1 MIRRFLAA
9 ALSCAALALSAA
21 PAAFAAPAPPVPPSA
36 PAPLPDEDKALV
48 DRAAAYL
55 DALGEVRG
63 RFMQTDARG
72 SVTQGALYLNRPG
85 KARFEY
91 ESPASLLVVSDGHT
105 VAVYD
110 KRLKTF
116 NRYPLGAT
124 PLGLFLQRHVRLDQK
139 VTVTRVERFSG
150 GFSLTARDASHK
162 SQGQITLVFN
172 EGPLSLREWS
182 IVDAQGARTTV
193 RLSALESASGLDP
206 ALFVQPNPNRPAG

>member
-9 ALSCAALALSAA
+9 ALSCAALTLSAA
-21 PAAFAAPAPPVPPSA
+21 PIAHAAPAPPPPLS
-36 PAPLPDEDKALV
+36 DEDKALV

-55 DALGEVRG
+55 DGLGQVKG

-91 ESPASLLVVSDGHT
+91 DSPASLLVVSDGHT

-110 KRLKTF
+110 RRLKTF

-139 VTVTRVERFSG
+139 VTVNNVERFAG
-150 GFSLTARDASHK
+150 GFSLTARDANHK
-162 SQGQITLVFN
+162 GQGQITLVFS

-182 IVDAQGARTTV
+182 IVDAQGAHTTV
-193 RLSALESASGLDP
+193 RLNGLEATSGLDP
-206 ALFVQPNPNRPAG
+206 ALFVQPNPNRPG

>member
-21 PAAFAAPAPPVPPSA
+21 PAAVAAPASPVPA
-36 PAPLPDEDKALV
+36 PAPLSDDDKAMV

-139 VTVTRVERFSG
+139 VTVTRVERFAG

-193 RLSALESASGLDP
+193 RLSVLEPASGLDP
-206 ALFVQPNPNRPAG
+206 ALFVQPNPSRPGG